1 MIPMKA
7 ALCSARSLRGLVAAL
22 LVGCLTLVSG
32 AAWAHNPVLLDEG
45 DALPWVAPLAPDG
58 TVSMAFYGELDRPW
72 TFRSAQIQLHAGEQL
87 NVELLIPDLA
97 PENTLRR
104 SQLPRLLLIGPEGNI
119 RVLRPQ
125 LREPFFEEFT
135 QQHLI
140 YLAKYRAIAA
150 EGTYSLV
157 VTGPSAARFVAV
169 SGDREIFGVP
179 LERGSYASLAQI
191 QEWYAG

>member
-1 MIPMKA
+1 M
-7 ALCSARSLRGLVAAL
+7 RSFGSSRRVSRGPIVAL
-22 LVGCLTLVSG
+22 LIGCLSLVSG
-32 AAWAHNPVLLDEG
+32 AAVAHNPVLLDES

-72 TFRSAQIQLHAGEQL
+72 AFRSAQIRLHAGEQL

-97 PENTLRR
+97 PENTLSRA
-104 SQLPRLLLIGPEGNI
+104 QLPRLILIAPSGKV
-119 RVLRPQ
+119 RVLAPR
-125 LREPFFEEFT
+125 LREPFFEEFS
-135 QQHLI
+135 QQNLL
-140 YLAKYRAIAA
+140 YLARYRATAE

-157 VTGPSAARFVAV
+157 VTGPSPSRFVAV

-179 LERGSYASLAQI
+179 LERANYASLAQV